1 MFFFNLYIRLIN
13 AFSFRHAFLFD
24 TALIICKTKVSCM
37 TLRTCIY
44 WPIDPNAQKCTISV
58 LVLIVAFFLFWDVW
72 TLPLCL
78 FAASLHQCIMLKNS
92 NFVVTVYGSSLY
104 IACGAGTRD
113 EPLRTS
119 AWEATLYSVHTGKG
133 NSAGWPQLFKRRTA
147 ATIYPLC
154 KSLTRGKLVCLS
166 SGMVIMPFEELGL
179 NERVWLVE
187 RLCSLFCCTLANCF
201 TIQYNTMF
209 FILRG

>member
-24 TALIICKTKVSCM
+24 TALIICKTKVSSM

-44 WPIDPNAQKCTISV
+44 WPIDPNEQKCTISV
-58 LVLIVAFFLFWDVW
+58 LVLIVAFFYSEMSQHCHFACLLPHCICVSCLK
-72 TLPLCL
+72 TLILL
-78 FAASLHQCIMLKNS
+78 WQYN
-92 NFVVTVYGSSLY
+92 YGSSLY

-133 NSAGWPQLFKRRTA
+133 NSAGWPQLFKGGQQLQCIPCANHSPVET
-147 ATIYPLC
+147 
-154 KSLTRGKLVCLS
+154 SWLS
-166 SGMVIMPFEELGL
+166 
-179 NERVWLVE
+179 
-187 RLCSLFCCTLANCF
+187 
-201 TIQYNTMF
+201 
-209 FILRG
+209 